1 MRYSISSNFENLSMN
16 REKSVSHWEKW
27 NFGPK
32 GNCAHTAHF
41 LALGKPE
48 THQINFQSLSEKIE
62 KL

>member
-1 MRYSISSNFENLSMN
+1 MRYSISSNFENLSVN

-41 LALGKPE
+41 LALGKPLRP
-48 THQINFQSLSEKIE
+48 IK
-62 KL
+62 